1 MLSTGQL
8 IVSSPSGSTQFAG
21 TISGAGGSLVKGG
34 NSTLMLTANT
44 YTGGTTVQAG
54 TLQVK
59 RMHENNPVNITGGRL
74 QVLDS
79 SPTLPLHPSG
89 DNAFVSRPSA
99 LTIANN
105 GAALGSR
112 TYSGQ
117 LDLGNNDL
125 ILDYDGAS
133 PLADIQDMIRV
144 GYNGGDWL
152 GNGITSSTANA
163 NRNFAVGVADNANLA
178 IPFDASRLFSGQVV
192 DATTIL
198 VKFTHRIDL
207 DLDGVIT
214 TNDATIFNSR
224 YSEGARRTGASAT
237 WTTTAC
243 SPPTTRRCSTAST
256 TRPWRA
262 CRSRRPW
269 VCSPWRAWRIGPTPS

>member
-1 MLSTGQL
+1 M
-8 IVSSPSGSTQFAG
+8 
-21 TISGAGGSLVKGG
+21 
-34 NSTLMLTANT
+34 
-44 YTGGTTVQAG
+44 QAG
-54 TLQVK
+54 TLRVN
-59 RMHENNPVNITGGRL
+59 RLHENNPVNITGGKL
-74 QVLDS
+74 QVMDS
-79 SPTLPLHPSG
+79 SPTLPSHPSG

-99 LTIANN
+99 LAIAND

-125 ILDYDGAS
+125 ILDYDGAT
-133 PLADIQDMIRV
+133 PLADIQDMIRA

-178 IPFDASRLFSGQVV
+178 IPFDGTRLFSGQVV
-192 DATTIL
+192 DTTTIL

-224 YSEGARRTGASAT
+224 YSEGAPAYWSIGDLDYDRVFTTNDATLFNSFYNEALASVPEPATLGVLGLAGAGLLGQRRRGTRAS
-237 WTTTAC
+237 
-243 SPPTTRRCSTAST
+243 R
-256 TRPWRA
+256 
-262 CRSRRPW
+262 
-269 VCSPWRAWRIGPTPS
+269 